1 MKKLYLAVFLF
12 IIFIVT
18 LFAEAYLRDFRGF
31 SEGDNVRI
39 EWETAEESNLN
50 HFTIERRTPQSSF
63 IEIATIQPK
72 GSNSFYSYLDE
83 SAYKQNDFIF
93 IYQIKIVDNSGS
105 ITRSSEISVT
115 PNISGFKRTWGSIKA
130 MFR

>member
-18 LFAEAYLRDFRGF
+18 LFAGAYLRDFRGS

-39 EWETAEESNLN
+39 EWETGDESNLQY
-50 HFTIERRTPQSSF
+50 FVIERKTPESTF
-63 IEIATIQPK
+63 IEIETIQPK

-83 SAYKQNDFIF
+83 SAYKQNDLIF
-93 IYQIKIVDNSGS
+93 IYRLKIVDGGEPTYSKN
-105 ITRSSEISVT
+105 ISVS
-115 PNISGFKRTWGSIKA
+115 PPISGFKRTWGSIKA